1 MIFVGGDVPLI
12 SVGGLKN
19 CVFFMFF
26 FFAQTGGTGT
36 PAKPRM
42 EVRPNAMEASTY
54 CRCLVGGR
62 FRCGPGGVEAGHE
75 VVVVSGVRTRVGCRA
90 VVCCRGCGGWVLVRK
105 TCLCVA
111 VTDASVGVDVVRGG
125 RCSLWVA
132 GSPPGCGT
140 GVVGGASGC
149 SVGAHCSC
157 CLGPR
162 RLCAAS
168 PVTFSPS
175 SIVFARRPLSTF
187 PLGGWVPVGPLLLL
201 LSYLL
206 MVLSFRGRS
215 SGCSRLTA
223 RGVFTRRP
231 LGLVRMGTVVG
242 LGQGGCF
249 QTTSS
254 HLCAT

>member
-1 MIFVGGDVPLI
+1 MFL
-12 SVGGLKN
+12 
-19 CVFFMFF
+19 MFF
-26 FFAQTGGTGT
+26 FSSPRQGGTGT

-42 EVRPNAMEASTY
+42 EVRPNAMEAVYLLSMP
-54 CRCLVGGR
+54 RRRSFPVWSR
-62 FRCGPGGVEAGHE
+62 GVDEGHE

-90 VVCCRGCGGWVLVRK
+90 VVSCRGCGGWVLVRK

-132 GSPPGCGT
+132 GSTPGCGT

-187 PLGGWVPVGPLLLL
+187 PLGGWVPVGSLLLL
-201 LSYLL
+201 LLYLL

-223 RGVFTRRP
+223 RGSSP
-231 LGLVRMGTVVG
+231 GVRAGW
-242 LGQGGCF
+242 
-249 QTTSS
+249 
-254 HLCAT
+254 